1 MGFEP
6 KRLWLVLGRNMF
18 LSGAMFV
25 YFGYLG
31 FFPIAAVTAELFTAP
46 VLVMFIN
53 VIWSRRAI
61 GRVRL
66 ATAVLVFMGT
76 ILVLKPF
83 VGGLN

>member
-31 FFPIAAVTAELFTAP
+31 FS
-46 VLVMFIN
+46 N
-53 VIWSRRAI
+53 RRSR
-61 GRVRL
+61 GW
-66 ATAVLVFMGT
+66 T
-76 ILVLKPF
+76 IHSASF
-83 VGGLN
+83 GDFH